1 MCISILCIEKILKTY
16 NLAIKSI
23 TRIVTDNG
31 SNIIKALKVFN
42 KIEYQNSINSME
54 KVIDEVHLQNY
65 SKFQKIN

>member
-1 MCISILCIEKILKTY
+1 LCISILCIEKILKTY